1 MELVYNVYYRSFNN
15 NEIVKLNIFNH
26 IDFYKAVL
34 DNIKKYKNK
43 EEFAEAVRKD
53 LLYCFWGKCEYE
65 VIITSW
71 PAYITPDELNKIN
84 KSKEEF
90 IKTHNKEKHRYLINP
105 DVGIK
110 IDIYEQ
116 VMMNFNIFI
125 DYIWNN
131 KKNINKRS

>member
-53 LLYCFWGKCEYE
+53 LLYYFWGKYEYE
-65 VIITSW
+65 VVITSW
-71 PAYITPDELNKIN
+71 PVYITPNELNKIN
-84 KSKEEF
+84 KSKENF
-90 IKTHNKEKHRYLINP
+90 IKDHNKEQHRHLIEP

-110 IDIYEQ
+110 IDVYEQ

-125 DYIWNN
+125 DYIWS
-131 KKNINKRS
+131 KKNNIKKRS

>member
-1 MELVYNVYYRSFNN
+1 MELVYNVYYRSSNN
-15 NEIVKLNIFNH
+15 NKIVKFNIFNH

-53 LLYCFWGKCEYE
+53 LLYYFWCKYEYE
-65 VIITSW
+65 VVITSW
-71 PAYITPDELNKIN
+71 PVYITSNELNKIN
-84 KSKEEF
+84 KLKEEF
-90 IKTHNKEKHRYLINP
+90 IKDYNREQYHHFIKP
-105 DVGIK
+105 DVELK

-131 KKNINKRS
+131 KNNINKRS